1 MATSKFVG
9 IILGTYRLLDNLKRE
24 AVAAIVDLGHHRW
37 LRLKALNGKPADN
50 VTRPSLEFK
59 CQAGAQAV
67 SVNVLNRL
75 AY

>member
-37 LRLKALNGKPADN
+37 LRLKAQNGKPADN
-50 VTRPSLEFK
+50 VTRPLQMILELLPPPV
-59 CQAGAQAV
+59 V
-67 SVNVLNRL
+67 STV
-75 AY
+75 